1 MRPEPIELT
10 VTGRLVEAGAD
21 FLYLLER
28 GYDRRVALDLV
39 TGRWSL
45 SRLERLALYR
55 CVFDSATSAARRR
68 KLVRQI
74 PERLAIDGFNVLST
88 VQAALIGDVLVK
100 ATDGFVRDL
109 SATVRKVRVTPILV
123 SALSLTLLYLA
134 KAEPREVLIVFDAQ
148 VSKSGELAGA
158 ARGLMASLSL
168 NGSALTSRRADAC
181 LSSLSSS
188 YVIATSDSVV
198 VDRAPKVMDLGGKI
212 AAIVAGEKV
221 INLGALI
228 SAKVAEVAEAIAEG
242 ASEAD
247 EEDGDKGA

>member
-1 MRPEPIELT
+1 MKPEPIELA
-10 VTGRLVEAGAD
+10 VTRRLVEAGAD

-39 TGRWSL
+39 TGRWGL
-45 SRLERLALYR
+45 SKLERLALYR
-55 CVFDSATSAARRR
+55 SVFDSTTSTARRR
-68 KLVRQI
+68 KLVRRV
-74 PERLAIDGFNVLST
+74 PERLAVDGFNVLST
-88 VQAALIGDVLVK
+88 VQAALIGDVLVE
-100 ATDGFVRDL
+100 ATDGFIRDL

-123 SALSLTLLYLA
+123 TALSLTLLYLA
-134 KAEPREVLIVFDAQ
+134 KASPQEVLIVFDAQ
-148 VSKSGELAGA
+148 VSRSGELAGA

-168 NGSALTSRRADAC
+168 NGSALTSRRADAY
-181 LSSLSSS
+181 LSSLSPS

-198 VDRAPKVMDLGGKI
+198 VDRALRVMDLGGKV
-212 AAIVAGEKV
+212 ATIVAGEKV